1 MPDSGD
7 ESDTQS
13 AAGNPGVQS
22 PAGSFEIDPHKDP
35 VIAALLGSQHSLAA
49 DAAAAAVGL
58 SGGLIGGGLA
68 ATAEAAGS
76 FDSVLGALEG
86 DDSGDGGAA
95 PKNSVAQQG
104 LARAGGSTQRRL
116 LSVNSWKGQEP
127 GLFSLPARSGVRP
140 ELSVR

>member
-58 SGGLIGGGLA
+58 SGG
-68 ATAEAAGS
+68 
-76 FDSVLGALEG
+76 
-86 DDSGDGGAA
+86 AA

-104 LARAGGSTQRRL
+104 LARAGGPTQRRL